1 MIIANGA
8 KESPSFSVVEEREEK
23 KRRKKKKKK
32 KEKDKRRE
40 KRKEEK
46 EQEEGKEMEP
56 SIHGHFIT
64 GCLTRSLVPG
74 LTKPRYNRQPTEL
87 MKAKLKGQ
95 SLLINLRRTRKK
107 QMTGVQATKRWW
119 TRVFGTPRRVD
130 WSVHAHR
137 ALSGLSDGGHN
148 VLCNGVGGWELE
160 PTAACQRAI
169 IIIWRSVRRGFS
181 LIRVCMSVEEWA
193 RVIVCALV
201 HKACEEARMILCE
214 DW

>member
-8 KESPSFSVVEEREEK
+8 KESPSFSVMEGKKKREGK
-23 KRRKKKKKK
+23 RKRRRKKKTREKK
-32 KEKDKRRE
+32 

-46 EQEEGKEMEP
+46 KQEEGKEMEP

-64 GCLTRSLVPG
+64 SCLTRSLVPG

-130 WSVHAHR
+130 RSVHAHR

-181 LIRVCMSVEEWA
+181 LIYMYMSVEEW
-193 RVIVCALV
+193 RKVIVCALV
-201 HKACEEARMILCE
+201 HKTCEEAHMILCE

>member
-8 KESPSFSVVEEREEK
+8 KESPSFSVMEGKKKREGK
-23 KRRKKKKKK
+23 RKRRRKKKTREKK
-32 KEKDKRRE
+32 

-46 EQEEGKEMEP
+46 KQEEGKEMEP

-64 GCLTRSLVPG
+64 SCLTRSLVPG

-130 WSVHAHR
+130 RSVHAHR

-181 LIRVCMSVEEWA
+181 LIRVCMSVEEW
-193 RVIVCALV
+193 RKVIVCALV
-201 HKACEEARMILCE
+201 HKTCEEAHMILCE